1 MNVNYRFTQNPLHR
15 MYDFYFLSTF
25 ALNVDHRSERQ
36 ALDIQM
42 MAEEFIEDLT
52 RHLTLSVKFSIAA
65 ELRHLHDG
73 HTRNSNYIYDLSVR
87 DYDLFQVH
95 RNICETELNKDPY
108 TRRIPDD
115 FEIQNIGVS
124 VFEQR
129 QSAFN
134 AALRM
139 QHTMGLSELEFARW
153 SRHMYDHLT
162 WGSSFGGTKWGQVSG
177 GLIRIL
183 EAENLNQKII
193 ACDHIYDLVHNGGPC
208 LDKVQV
214 YLDVC
219 DDDFSWLRSAL
230 EIKKHIQS
238 PLSYLNVVS
247 PELRT
252 VVYYVGNNAAARKR
266 RDDECTFLQRWNM
279 EI

>member
-25 ALNVDHRSERQ
+25 ALNVDHRSKRQ
-36 ALDIQM
+36 ALDMQM

-52 RHLTLSVKFSIAA
+52 RHLTLGVKFSIAA

-73 HTRNSNYIYDLSVR
+73 HTRNSNHIRDLSSR

-95 RNICETELNKDPY
+95 QNICGTELQKDPY

-124 VFEQR
+124 IFEQR
-129 QSAFN
+129 QAAFN

-139 QHTMGLSELEFARW
+139 QHTMGLSELEFAKW
-153 SRHMYDHLT
+153 SRHMYDYLT
-162 WGSSFGGTKWGQVSG
+162 WGSSFGGAKWGQVAG
-177 GLIRIL
+177 GLVRIL
-183 EAENLNQKII
+183 QAETLNQKII

-214 YLDVC
+214 YLDVS
-219 DDDFSWLRSAL
+219 DGFDWLRRAL
-230 EIKKHIQS
+230 EIKKYIKS

-247 PELRT
+247 PELRR
-252 VVYYVGNNAAARKR
+252 VVYYVGRDEESRLR
-266 RDDECTFLQRWNM
+266 RDEERNFLQRWNT